1 MSQLELC
8 PVVGCRVTAAALYAV
23 VVSCGV
29 GPSQLGCLS
38 SHIGQC
44 AVLQSSLSCM
54 GLCGPAARTGGIFA
68 QLLGV
73 FDESCGLKKV
83 VLVEDKKFVPSGVE
97 NRFPEPVGEDFSCVQ
112 LL

>member
-8 PVVGCRVTAAALYAV
+8 PAVGCRVTAAALYV

-29 GPSQLGCLS
+29 GPSQLRCLS
-38 SHIGQC
+38 SYIGHR
-44 AVLQSSLSCM
+44 AVLQSSLSCL
-54 GLCGPAARTGGIFA
+54 GPCGPAARTGWIFA
-68 QLLGV
+68 QLLEV
-73 FDESCGLKKV
+73 FDENCGLKKL